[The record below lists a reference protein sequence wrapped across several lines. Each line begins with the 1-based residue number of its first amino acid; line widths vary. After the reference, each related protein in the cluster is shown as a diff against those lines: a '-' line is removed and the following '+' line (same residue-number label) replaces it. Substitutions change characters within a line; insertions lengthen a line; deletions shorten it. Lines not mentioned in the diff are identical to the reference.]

1 MAQTLSA
8 DEFAD
13 LQAQLSKDFA
23 WLLPRESGR
32 RDPPLEV
39 LLEVLLDWVADA
51 SGAPVLRDQG
61 SEQPAGHG
69 KADPSRDP
77 LHGHRRSCGLIT
89 AGCGGGTA
97 DLVGR

>member
-8 DEFAD
+8 DELAD

-32 RDPPLEV
+32 RGPP
-39 LLEVLLDWVADA
+39 LEVLLDWVADA

-61 SEQPAGHG
+61 PIGR
-69 KADPSRDP
+69 P
-77 LHGHRRSCGLIT
+77 
-89 AGCGGGTA
+89 GTA
-97 DLVGR
+97 RSIQAVTLYMAVDGAAVSSRPVAADELQIWSAAEHPD

>member
-1 MAQTLSA
+1 MVQTLSA

-39 LLEVLLDWVADA
+39 LLDRVADA

-61 SEQPAGHG
+61 PIGR
-69 KADPSRDP
+69 P
-77 LHGHRRSCGLIT
+77 
-89 AGCGGGTA
+89 GTA
-97 DLVGR
+97 RPMKAATPCIPCSFGLLPTPGQEQAPSPPAFAK